1 MAVCILLVTKGRAS
15 VAEPVTVMHDQTVL
29 VFRFQTGQAARG
41 WTFFLR
47 PFHPLVYA
55 LIGGCL
61 LSVLVLLLLLETCH
75 WLHRETQR
83 SSSGSSETRF
93 ERILVNVELVVAGL
107 LNKCKPRMLLHY
119 TVICYIC
126 KKAVC
131 FVLSW
136 IQGCSTI
143 AIQLLPKL

>member
-29 VFRFQTGQAARG
+29 VFRFQTGQTARG

-83 SSSGSSETRF
+83 SSSGSSETQRSSSGSSETRF
-93 ERILVNVELVVAGL
+93 ERILANVEMVVSAL
-107 LNKCKPRMLLHY
+107 LTKRKRRV
-119 TVICYIC
+119 TGV
-126 KKAVC
+126 
-131 FVLSW
+131 
-136 IQGCSTI
+136 STGS
-143 AIQLLPKL
+143 L